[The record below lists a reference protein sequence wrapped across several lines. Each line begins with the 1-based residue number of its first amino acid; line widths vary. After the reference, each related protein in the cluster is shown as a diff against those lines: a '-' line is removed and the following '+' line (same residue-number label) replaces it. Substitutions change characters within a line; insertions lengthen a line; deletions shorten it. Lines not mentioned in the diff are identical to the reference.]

1 MNANIFS
8 LLIILMFLVLFIA
21 AFVGLIVLAVRT
33 TGVARMLACVGLA
46 CMALLVAVLP
56 VLLLLMP
63 TATVVS
69 HTQENRLTAPHPAAR
84 DTAHAAAVAVPT
96 PIDTSF
102 TGASPPPSDG
112 SPSPNRWQPAAD
124 LLPDATADLYP
135 SRRAAENA
143 VANAVERAFGVDDFY
158 TEVLSAQTREP
169 APGVTQP
176 LRLYHPDG
184 HERDADYRGL
194 ADALRRR
201 GVVTRAAGPQVQNHT
216 HQHGLEVQLTPV
228 TAENLIGTLTARD
241 DHLGTDARPFAFTA
255 RFVEK
260 PWLTNLAA
268 QREIHGQPDLL
279 VGIGPELESTEAGA
293 INAALRAVA
302 LQLAPRLADARPHG
316 TYHPSIRHVMLDSVV
331 RRLRQI
337 DALDDRFVQRLERPY
352 GTVYR
357 AAVLV
362 DATPQF
368 ITKLYGDNQHAW
380 TDLPPEQQ
388 LARSPQTPPAAHAD
402 ALAEQPTTRHG
413 PASIVTRTRF
423 GTVLPRLAGLGVLV
437 ALTLLIYYA
446 LDRWTRGYRP
456 TTVTTTAVAL
466 VLGGAALLGVLF
478 MG

>member
-1 MNANIFS
+1 MIANIFF

-46 CMALLVAVLP
+46 CMALLAVLP
-56 VLLLLMP
+56 VLLLFFIQMP

-84 DTAHAAAVAVPT
+84 DTAHAAAVAIPT

-102 TGASPPPSDG
+102 TDASTPPSDG

-143 VANAVERAFGVDDFY
+143 VANAVARAFGVDDFY

-176 LRLYHPDG
+176 LRLYNPDG
-184 HERDADYRGL
+184 HERDADYHGL

-255 RFVEK
+255 RFVDK
-260 PWLTNLAA
+260 PWLTDLTTHRITSEN
-268 QREIHGQPDLL
+268 PDLAVAL
-279 VGIGPELESTEAGA
+279 HGELESSEAA
-293 INAALRAVA
+293 ARDAALRVA
-302 LQLAPRLADARPHG
+302 ADLIAPRLTG
-316 TYHPSIRHVMLDSVV
+316 
-331 RRLRQI
+331 RRDNMPRYPYGPALE
-337 DALDDRFVQRLERPY
+337 DALNRVWTPADSFTQRFDRPY
-352 GTVYR
+352 GPVYR
-357 AAVLV
+357 TAL
-362 DATPQF
+362 
-368 ITKLYGDNQHAW
+368 LL
-380 TDLPPEQQ
+380 DLSHKPMQR
-388 LARSPQTPPAAHAD
+388 L
-402 ALAEQPTTRHG
+402 ALAVNSWTGQPPSLASPSASVA
-413 PASIVTRTRF
+413 PAHNASTLRF

>member
-1 MNANIFS
+1 MIANIFF

-46 CMALLVAVLP
+46 CMALLAVLP
-56 VLLLLMP
+56 VLLLFFIQMP

-102 TGASPPPSDG
+102 TGASTPPSDG

-143 VANAVERAFGVDDFY
+143 VAHAVAWAFGVDDFY

-184 HERDADYRGL
+184 HERDADYHGL

-241 DHLGTDARPFAFTA
+241 DHLGADARPFAVTA
-255 RFVEK
+255 RFVDK
-260 PWLTNLAA
+260 PWLTDLTTHRITSEN
-268 QREIHGQPDLL
+268 PDLAVAL
-279 VGIGPELESTEAGA
+279 HGELESSEAA
-293 INAALRAVA
+293 ARDAALRVA
-302 LQLAPRLADARPHG
+302 ADLIAPRLTGRRDNMPRYPVYRTALL
-316 TYHPSIRHVMLDSVV
+316 LDLSHEPM
-331 RRLRQI
+331 
-337 DALDDRFVQRLERPY
+337 QRL
-352 GTVYR
+352 
-357 AAVLV
+357 
-362 DATPQF
+362 
-368 ITKLYGDNQHAW
+368 
-380 TDLPPEQQ
+380 
-388 LARSPQTPPAAHAD
+388 
-402 ALAEQPTTRHG
+402 ALAVNSWTGQPPSLASPSASVA
-413 PASIVTRTRF
+413 PAHNASTLRF

-478 MG
+478 IA